1 MANLESE
8 IDRIT
13 QENSSNEFDILICS
27 IIKDGNST
35 YYQRLLQCKKFSDYE
50 LAVLEKINKQ

>member
-27 IIKDGNST
+27 TIKNGNST
-35 YYQRLLQCKKFSDYE
+35 YYQKLLQCKNPLIKHMVMS
-50 LAVLEKINKQ
+50 